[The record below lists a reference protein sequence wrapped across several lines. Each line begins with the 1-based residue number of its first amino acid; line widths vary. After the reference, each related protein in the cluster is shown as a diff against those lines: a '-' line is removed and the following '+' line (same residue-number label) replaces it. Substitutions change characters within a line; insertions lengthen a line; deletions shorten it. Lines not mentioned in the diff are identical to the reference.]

1 MAAAEAAV
9 KSGRKDHG
17 AGLMLAGNELSPHQ
31 EGKMRL
37 KSHIWVSA
45 YLRRL
50 NSSFISAALVR
61 RGDSD
66 AGAIYI
72 KVSRLDGTC
81 QVYAPLSAHMTE
93 VMPGDAL
100 ILDEGRVW
108 QPVYTPHA
116 AETEADTYLA
126 KQASRDPDIWILEVE
141 MPEGKLL
148 PGQNALA
155 LT

>member
-1 MAAAEAAV
+1 
-9 KSGRKDHG
+9 
-17 AGLMLAGNELSPHQ
+17 
-31 EGKMRL
+31 MRL

-50 NSSFISAALVR
+50 DSAFISAALVR

-72 KVSRLDGTC
+72 KLARLDGTC
-81 QVYAPLSAHMTE
+81 QVYAPLSAHMVE
-93 VMPGDAL
+93 GVPGDAL
-100 ILDEGRVW
+100 ILDEGRAW
-108 QPVYTPHA
+108 QPVYSPHA
-116 AETEADTYLA
+116 QEADADEYLA
-126 KQASRDPDIWILEVE
+126 RQAKRDPDIWILEVE

-148 PGQNALA
+148 PGQNALT

>member
-1 MAAAEAAV
+1 
-9 KSGRKDHG
+9 
-17 AGLMLAGNELSPHQ
+17 
-31 EGKMRL
+31 MRL

-50 NSSFISAALVR
+50 DGAFISAALVR

-72 KVSRLDGTC
+72 KVARLDGSC
-81 QVYAPLSAHMTE
+81 QVYAPLSAHLAE
-93 VMPGDAL
+93 AISGDAL
-100 ILDEGRVW
+100 LLDDGRAW
-108 QPVYTPHA
+108 QPIYSPEA
-116 AETEADTYLA
+116 AEADADAYLSR
-126 KQASRDPDIWILEVE
+126 QAGRDPDIWILEVE

-155 LT
+155 LS